1 MSGSIVHLNT
11 DAHQTAQELL
21 PWFVLGTLNREET
34 ALVQEHLNTCSQCQA
49 DLELQRKLQAVT
61 PAPRVELDVNSAFA
75 KLKPQLASV
84 RQEQRTPGI
93 EQRLEQLRQR
103 ARQWWMPWVIAVQT
117 AALACLCVVVL
128 HAQPEA
134 AAPTGPYH
142 VLGAGLPG
150 NGNVVVMFK
159 PQTSEVE
166 LRRILR
172 QADARLVDGP
182 TVAGAYVLQVGD
194 DKRARVLDALHREA
208 AVTMAESLEAGSA
221 K

>member
-21 PWFVLGTLNREET
+21 PWFVLGNLNQEET
-34 ALVQEHLNTCSQCQA
+34 ALVQEHLHTCSQCQV
-49 DLELQRKLQAVT
+49 DLELQRKLQAIV

-75 KLKPQLASV
+75 RLKPQLANV
-84 RQEQRTPGI
+84 KQEQRAP
-93 EQRLEQLRQR
+93 RLEERLESLRQR
-103 ARQWWMPWVIAVQT
+103 AKQWWMPWVIAAQT

-134 AAPTGPYH
+134 AGPAGPYH

-159 PQTSEVE
+159 PQTSEAE

-172 QADARLVDGP
+172 EADARLVDGP
-182 TVAGAYVLQVGD
+182 TVTGAYVLQVGED
-194 DKRARVLDALHREA
+194 QRTRVLNTLHRET
-208 AVTMAESLEAGSA
+208 AVTMAASLEAGSV